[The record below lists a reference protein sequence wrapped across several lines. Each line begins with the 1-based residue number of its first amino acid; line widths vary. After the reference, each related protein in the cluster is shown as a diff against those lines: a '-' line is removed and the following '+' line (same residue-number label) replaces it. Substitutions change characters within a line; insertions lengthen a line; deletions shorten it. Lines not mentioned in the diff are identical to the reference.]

1 MKFKKLAAL
10 FLVAAMGTTML
21 AGCGSSEEES
31 GGTEAAAD
39 SGETDE
45 ITIALMCLSPMDE
58 SATDHVEEAIN
69 EQLEEK
75 VNVHADIKWFD
86 PNTYATQVPMMI
98 QAGEDLDLMM
108 FTPVPAAGYQ
118 SFMSQNQLMDITEY
132 IDEYGKD
139 IKDVM
144 GDYLAATSKDGKIYG
159 VGNMTSLYAAEAI
172 CMNKDTLDELGLT
185 DKAEKMTTWSEYQD
199 ILKEVTSKTELNGVV
214 NSDQE
219 GSCVSPQPYI
229 NEGDSFDDAEWV
241 DVLGDSYQ
249 YVYADP
255 DTDEVKCYFASDEWY
270 NNIKM
275 AKEMYDEGLIYK
287 DASTSQEWGESLI
300 KNGVGFSDIK
310 QIENGSLGSF
320 EGSSGHKGLLK
331 EVTTAKVA
339 TSAFQKFGFAVPV
352 TAKSPEA
359 AIKVLNLLY
368 SDQEFIDTLT
378 WGVEDVDW
386 VKNDD
391 GTLTYPEGVTADSVQ
406 YHTADFLYGDR
417 LLVTPW
423 EGDGAD
429 IRDQQKAEN
438 EKVEKSKYFGFCVD
452 PSEVTSEITACK
464 NVVDQ
469 YKPQLAAGIVSDVDA
484 TYKEFISAL
493 SAAGMDKI
501 VETYQSQLDAWLAEQ

>member
-199 ILKEVTSKTELNGVV
+199 ILK
-214 NSDQE
+214 
-219 GSCVSPQPYI
+219 
-229 NEGDSFDDAEWV
+229 
-241 DVLGDSYQ
+241 
-249 YVYADP
+249 
-255 DTDEVKCYFASDEWY
+255 
-270 NNIKM
+270 
-275 AKEMYDEGLIYK
+275 
-287 DASTSQEWGESLI
+287 
-300 KNGVGFSDIK
+300 
-310 QIENGSLGSF
+310 QIE
-320 EGSSGHKGLLK
+320 
-331 EVTTAKVA
+331 
-339 TSAFQKFGFAVPV
+339 
-352 TAKSPEA
+352 
-359 AIKVLNLLY
+359 
-368 SDQEFIDTLT
+368 
-378 WGVEDVDW
+378 
-386 VKNDD
+386 
-391 GTLTYPEGVTADSVQ
+391 
-406 YHTADFLYGDR
+406 
-417 LLVTPW
+417 
-423 EGDGAD
+423 
-429 IRDQQKAEN
+429 
-438 EKVEKSKYFGFCVD
+438 
-452 PSEVTSEITACK
+452 
-464 NVVDQ
+464 
-469 YKPQLAAGIVSDVDA
+469 
-484 TYKEFISAL
+484 L
-493 SAAGMDKI
+493 SNQ
-501 VETYQSQLDAWLAEQ
+501 T